1 LSFAPRV
8 AKLDRVDPDDVTSII
23 EGLFDIRTEVRRI
36 VAILGGED
44 DDEEGDQETDS

>member
-1 LSFAPRV
+1 LTAGAACHEGPGM
-8 AKLDRVDPDDVTSII
+8 DPDDVTSII

-44 DDEEGDQETDS
+44 DEEEGDQETDS